1 MSLSLIGG
9 VGIPKEMFIVQVRRW
24 IIGGF
29 SMFGR
34 MLISSETLFED
45 CNRFDGDAGMLNG
58 TWT

>member
-1 MSLSLIGG
+1 
-9 VGIPKEMFIVQVRRW
+9 
-24 IIGGF
+24 
-29 SMFGR
+29 MFGR